1 MFDFRY
7 HVASLAAVFLALII
21 GILVG
26 VGISGTGFVKESE
39 RDRLNHV
46 IDDLRADRD
55 AARAE
60 RDQLRAD
67 SGGTS
72 TFVEESYPLVMDERL
87 RGKRIAVVSIGPMPA
102 EVDRAI
108 GESLTDADATLVRTV
123 VLTLPSDMSRIT
135 AALRRRPKLDGVAGR
150 WSTIGSRLGKEV
162 VRGEA
167 DLLPALEPI
176 VVQERSG
183 SGTEEVDGVVVVGQ
197 PPIKNDTPRAELM
210 RSLYR
215 GLAGSTPSAA
225 VEARGQ
231 RPGTVAD
238 LAQYGFATIDDVD
251 TRVGRVALAGVLAA
265 DRGGTKGKR
274 YGTKPTAEDG
284 ALPPLA
290 PVQPA
295 ETGG

>member
-39 RDRLNHV
+39 RDRLNRV

-55 AARAE
+55 AARGE

-67 SGGTS
+67 SGGMQ

-87 RGKRIAVVSIGPMPA
+87 RGKRIAVVSIGAMPA
-102 EVDRAI
+102 EVEHAI

-123 VLTLPSDMSRIT
+123 VLTMPGDMSRIT
-135 AALRRRPKLDGVAGR
+135 AALRRRPALEGAAGR

-162 VRGEA
+162 VRGES
-167 DLLPALEPI
+167 DFLTALEPI
-176 VVQERSG
+176 VVEERSG
-183 SGTEEVDGVVVVGQ
+183 SGAEDVDGVVVVGQ
-197 PPIKNDTPRAELM
+197 PPVQNDTPRAELM
-210 RSLYR
+210 RALYR
-215 GLAGSTPSAA
+215 GLAGSSPSAA

-251 TRVGRVALAGVLAA
+251 TRLGRVALAGVLAGDQGA
-265 DRGGTKGKR
+265 TKGKR
-274 YGTKPTAEDG
+274 YGTKSTAEDG

>member
-26 VGISGTGFVKESE
+26 VGIAGTGFVKESE
-39 RDRLNHV
+39 REHLNRL
-46 IDDLRADRD
+46 IDDLRADRE

-60 RDQLRAD
+60 RDQLRGDATAAQ
-67 SGGTS
+67 S
-72 TFVEESYPLVMDERL
+72 FVEESYPLVMNGRL
-87 RGKRIAVVSIGPMPA
+87 QGKRVAVVSTGAMPA
-102 EVDRAI
+102 EVEQAI

-135 AALRRRPKLDGVAGR
+135 AALRRRPALEGIAGR

-162 VRGEA
+162 VRGES
-167 DLLPALEPI
+167 DVLSALEPI

-183 SGTEEVDGVVVVGQ
+183 SATEDVDGVVVVGQ
-197 PPIKNDTPRAELM
+197 PPITNETPRAELM

-225 VEARGQ
+225 VEARGE

-238 LAQYGFATIDDVD
+238 LAQYGFATIDNVD
-251 TRVGRVALAGVLAA
+251 TRLGRVALAGVLAA
-265 DRGGTKGKR
+265 DRDETKGRR

>member
-39 RDRLNHV
+39 RDRLNRV

-55 AARAE
+55 AARSE
-60 RDQLRAD
+60 RDQLRGDAAGAQ
-67 SGGTS
+67 S
-72 TFVEESYPLVMDERL
+72 FLEESYPLVMNERL
-87 RGKRIAVVSIGPMPA
+87 QGKRIAVVSIGAMPA
-102 EVDRAI
+102 EVEHAI
-108 GESLTDADATLVRTV
+108 GESLTDADATLVRSV
-123 VLTLPSDMSRIT
+123 VLTMPSDMSRIT
-135 AALRRRPKLDGVAGR
+135 AALRRRPGLEGVAGR
-150 WSTIGSRLGKEV
+150 WSTIGSRLGKEA
-162 VRGEA
+162 VRGES
-167 DLLPALEPI
+167 DLLRALEPI

-183 SGTEEVDGVVVVGQ
+183 SGAEDVDGVVVVGQ
-197 PPIKNDTPRAELM
+197 PPVQNDTPRAELM
-210 RSLYR
+210 RALYR

-251 TRVGRVALAGVLAA
+251 TRLGRIALAGVLAG
-265 DRGGTKGKR
+265 DRSETKGKR
-274 YGTKPTAEDG
+274 YGAKATAEDG
-284 ALPPLA
+284 PLPPLL

>member
-39 RDRLNHV
+39 RDRLNRV

-55 AARAE
+55 TARSE

-67 SGGTS
+67 SGGTQ

-87 RGKRIAVVSIGPMPA
+87 RGKRIAVVSVGAMPA
-102 EVDRAI
+102 DVEHAI

-123 VLTLPSDMSRIT
+123 VLTLPGDMSQIT
-135 AALRRRPKLDGVAGR
+135 TALRRRPTLEGVAGR

-162 VRGEA
+162 VRGES
-167 DLLPALEPI
+167 DLLTALEPI

-183 SGTEEVDGVVVVGQ
+183 SGAEDVDAVVVVGQ
-197 PPIKNDTPRAELM
+197 PPAQNDTPRAELM
-210 RSLYR
+210 RALYR

-251 TRVGRVALAGVLAA
+251 TRLGRVALAGVLTA
-265 DRGGTKGKR
+265 DRGETKGKR

>member
-39 RDRLNHV
+39 RDRLNRV

-55 AARAE
+55 AARGE

-67 SGGTS
+67 AAGSQDY
-72 TFVEESYPLVMDERL
+72 VEESYPLVMDERL
-87 RGKRIAVVSIGPMPA
+87 KGKRIAVVSVGAMPR
-102 EVDRAI
+102 EVEKAI
-108 GESLTDADATLVRTV
+108 GESLTDSDATLVRTV
-123 VLTLPSDMSRIT
+123 VLTMPGDMSKIT
-135 AALRRRPKLDGVAGR
+135 TALRRRPTLENVAGR
-150 WSTIGSRLGKEV
+150 WSTIGSRLGKDL
-162 VRGEA
+162 VRGESE
-167 DLLPALEPI
+167 LLTALEPI

-183 SGTEEVDGVVVVGQ
+183 GGGEDVDGVVVVGPTPGQ
-197 PPIKNDTPRAELM
+197 NDTPRGELM
-210 RSLYR
+210 RALYR
-215 GLAGSTPSAA
+215 GLAGSAPSAA

-251 TRVGRVALAGVLAA
+251 TRLGRVALAGVLSA
-265 DRGGTKGKR
+265 DRDETKGKR
-274 YGTKPTAEDG
+274 YGAKATAEDG
-284 ALPPLA
+284 PLPPLG